1 MYFITTKRMLEVCF
15 SAHPN
20 IQYRT
25 LFHLSCFFL
34 FLCGAYFC
42 AERSPVL
49 CWAGGAGE
57 EALGKEVLGQGA
69 LRQEALLWFLQ
80 SPGVPYVISL

>member
-25 LFHLSCFFL
+25 EKFKDSFKTVYSCGDADS
-34 FLCGAYFC
+34 GADSVGNDF
-42 AERSPVL
+42 PQLHV
-49 CWAGGAGE
+49 
-57 EALGKEVLGQGA
+57 
-69 LRQEALLWFLQ
+69 
-80 SPGVPYVISL
+80 

>member
-1 MYFITTKRMLEVCF
+1 MLYGCPDVLWYIRT
-15 SAHPN
+15 A
-20 IQYRT
+20 IQH

-42 AERSPVL
+42 AERSPALGQEVM
-49 CWAGGAGE
+49 GQ
-57 EALGKEVLGQGA
+57 EALGQEA
-69 LRQEALLWFLQ
+69 LEQEALLWFLQ

>member
-1 MYFITTKRMLEVCF
+1 MLYGCPDVLWYIRTAIQHPF
-15 SAHPN
+15 S
-20 IQYRT
+20 II
-25 LFHLSCFFL
+25 LFLFL

-42 AERSPVL
+42 AERSP
-49 CWAGGAGE
+49 
-57 EALGKEVLGQGA
+57 ALGQEVLGQEALGQGA

>member
-1 MYFITTKRMLEVCF
+1 MLYGCPDVLWYIRT
-15 SAHPN
+15 A
-20 IQYRT
+20 IQH

-57 EALGKEVLGQGA
+57 EALGQEVLGQEA
-69 LRQEALLWFLQ
+69 LEQEALLWFLQ

>member
-1 MYFITTKRMLEVCF
+1 MYYSI
-15 SAHPN
+15 SGQPYS
-20 IQYRT
+20 I
-25 LFHLSCFFL
+25 LFHLSCFYF
-34 FLCGAYFC
+34 CFC

-49 CWAGGAGE
+49 CWAGGDGQ
-57 EALGKEVLGQGA
+57 EVLGQGA

>member
-1 MYFITTKRMLEVCF
+1 MR
-15 SAHPN
+15 SAV
-20 IQYRT
+20 
-25 LFHLSCFFL
+25 LSC
-34 FLCGAYFC
+34 
-42 AERSPVL
+42 
-49 CWAGGAGE
+49 AGQEALGK

>member
-1 MYFITTKRMLEVCF
+1 MLEVCF

-25 LFHLSCFFL
+25 LFHLSCF
-34 FLCGAYFC
+34 Y
-42 AERSPVL
+42 AERIFVRSAVL
-49 CWAGGAGE
+49 SCAGQG
-57 EALGKEVLGQGA
+57 ALGQEVLGQGA